1 MKLELIY
8 ADFCTAINGTHL
20 CGPLQGRVDQVQFDT
35 RKIFVSEHQ
44 VFFAL
49 HGQFR
54 NGHDFI
60 KEAYEKGVRCFVVD
74 DKSCLQFADACFFLV
89 DNTLKALQHLAAFHR
104 KQFQFPIIAIT
115 GSVGKTTVKEWLSFL
130 LIDTVRVVKSPKS
143 YNSQLGVA
151 LSLLNLHGECDLA
164 IIEAGISKPGEMELL
179 EQMIQPIYGIFT
191 AMGKAHEE
199 HFQSYEQHLEEK
211 LKLFKQVKTCIVGP
225 GIILSEKQLKSING
239 KRVTSGE
246 IQSELALVPF
256 KDKGSLA
263 SASIAIATA
272 KWLGKLA
279 TQKITQLPRLALR
292 LETFEGR
299 DNALI
304 INDTYNLDIDALRL
318 SLEYQLSIAGDKK
331 RIVVVGINDE
341 LLGKRLEIEK
351 EINSFHPH
359 QVIIDKNPDVKHLR
373 IKDAVVLLKGSR
385 AAHMEKQAQQLKL
398 KQHKTQV
405 IYNLTALQHNVSV
418 FKHQLPFGTKVLAMV
433 KAQSYGAGLEKIAA
447 HLQKI
452 GVHYLGVAYADEGVE
467 LRKSGIHLP
476 ILVMNPDK
484 DGFEACIEFNLQ
496 PAVYSFQQLE
506 DLISVLIAN
515 SIVGFPVHLKFD
527 TGMHRLGFE
536 PDDLNA
542 LLEIIEA
549 QPEIYIAGAYSHL
562 ADADNFRDKRFTEWQ
577 IVRFREVVNKLKK
590 RLSNPIL
597 THLLNSEG
605 VAFFTHQAF
614 DMVRLGIGM
623 YGISA
628 NPRLSKQLLPVLQWK
643 SEISQVKFIKKGE
656 SVGYSRTFTADKK
669 MQIAIVPVGYAD
681 GFRRSLSNGK
691 GGVFIGGKFCPTIGR
706 VCMDMIMVDVSE
718 MAVKEGDEV
727 EIIGAN
733 QTLEHFAKKMDTIPY
748 EVMTS
753 ISRRVHRS
761 YTEEA

>member
-1 MKLELIY
+1 MKLELSY

-20 CGPLQGRVDQVQFDT
+20 SGPLHGRVDQVQFDT
-35 RKIFVSEHQ
+35 RKIYSNEHQ

-60 KEAYEKGVRCFVVD
+60 EEAYEKGIRCFVVD
-74 DKSCLQFADACFFLV
+74 DKTCLQFADACYFLV
-89 DNTLKALQHLAAFHR
+89 DNSLKALQNLAAYHR
-104 KQFQFPIIAIT
+104 KQFHFPVIAIT

-130 LIDTVRVVKSPKS
+130 LSSSLRIVKSPKS

-151 LSLLNLHGECDLA
+151 LSLLNLHADCDLA
-164 IIEAGISKPGEMELL
+164 IIEAGISKPNEMEEL
-179 EQMIQPIYGIFT
+179 ELMIQPTIGILT

-199 HFQSYEQHLEEK
+199 NFQSYEQHLEEK
-211 LKLFKQVKTCIVGP
+211 LKLFKSVKTCIVGH
-225 GIILSEKQLKSING
+225 GILLSEKQLKAIKG
-239 KRVTSGE
+239 QRVTSGE
-246 IQSELALVPF
+246 IQNELALVPF

-263 SASIAIATA
+263 SASIAISTA
-272 KWLGKLA
+272 KWLGKLEL
-279 TQKITQLPRLALR
+279 QKIPQLPRLALR

-318 SLEYQLSIAGDKK
+318 SLEYQLSIAGDRK
-331 RIVVVGINDE
+331 RIVVVGMDDE
-341 LLGKRLEIEK
+341 LIGKRAEIEK
-351 EINSFHPH
+351 EIASFHP
-359 QVIIDKNPDVKHLR
+359 QEVIIEKNPDVKRLA
-373 IKDAVVLLKGSR
+373 ITDAVVLLKGSR

-398 KQHKTQV
+398 KKHKTQV
-405 IYNLTALQHNVSV
+405 IYNLSALQHNVSV
-418 FKHQLPFGTKVLAMV
+418 FKEQIPFDTKVLAMV
-433 KAQSYGAGLEKIAA
+433 KAQSYGAGLEKIAQ

-467 LRKSGIHLP
+467 LRNSGIQLP
-476 ILVMNPDK
+476 ILVMNPDE
-484 DGFEACIEFNLQ
+484 DGFDACIENDLQ
-496 PAVYSFQQLE
+496 PAIYSFQQLE

-515 SIVGFPVHLKFD
+515 GVTGFPVHLKFD
-527 TGMHRLGFE
+527 TGMHRLGFDPE
-536 PDDLNA
+536 DLNR
-542 LLEIIEA
+542 LVELIDA
-549 QPEIYIAGAYSHL
+549 QPEIYVAGVYSHL
-562 ADADNFRDKRFTEWQ
+562 ADADNLRDKRFTQWQ
-577 IVRFREVVNKLKK
+577 MQRFGEIVNKLKK
-590 RLSNPIL
+590 HFPNPIIA
-597 THLLNSEG
+597 HLLNSEG
-605 VAFFTHQAF
+605 TASFAQQPF

-628 NPRLSKQLLPVLQWK
+628 NPKFAKQLLPVLQWK
-643 SEISQVKFIKKGE
+643 SEVSQVKFIKKGE
-656 SVGYSRTFTADKK
+656 SIGYSRTFVADKK

-691 GGVFIGGKFCPTIGR
+691 GGVYIGGKYCPTLGR

-718 MAVKEGDEV
+718 KDVKEGDEV

-733 QTLEHFAKKMDTIPY
+733 QTLEQFAKKMDTIPY